1 MEMDTIMSQVIGVR
15 LRRAGKVYYF
25 DAAGIAVTVADQ
37 VVVETVRG
45 IEIGT
50 VAIAPEQVIEEQIT
64 EPLKPILRKADD
76 ADLKKVEEQKKQ
88 EQETLATCRQYIER
102 YNLPMKLLSCECNL
116 DDSRLTFYFSAEGRV
131 DFREL
136 VKELTSVFKK
146 KVELR
151 QIGPRDEAKLLGGI
165 GRCGRILCCNTYL
178 CEFDPISIK
187 MAKEQDLPLNPI
199 KISGVCGRLLC
210 CLAYE
215 NTQYQEMKARLPGPG
230 QKVSTPSGPGSVV
243 WSNPLKETVVVEMQE
258 SQAMVEFP
266 LSQLTFEEGLKK
278 TSRGRSRRRTTGKP
292 TAEKEN
298 SSSSDKPSGNGSA
311 RIIPP
316 GVGQRAGE

>member
-1 MEMDTIMSQVIGVR
+1 MLRPFRIDIMAQVIGVR
-15 LRRAGKVYYF
+15 LKRAGKVYYF
-25 DAAGIAVTVADQ
+25 DPAGIAVAVGDQ
-37 VVVETVRG
+37 VVVETIRG
-45 IEIGT
+45 LEIGR
-50 VAIAPEQVIEEQIT
+50 VVIAPDQVIAERIT
-64 EPLKPILRKADD
+64 EPLNPILRKAEE
-76 ADLKKVEEQKKQ
+76 ADLKKVAEQSAQ

-102 YNLPMKLLSCECNL
+102 YNLPMKLLSCEGNL

-131 DFREL
+131 DFRDL
-136 VKELTSVFKK
+136 VKELALVFKK

-165 GRCGRILCCNTYL
+165 GQCGRVLCCTTYL

-187 MAKEQDLPLNPI
+187 MAKEQDLPLNPM

-215 NTQYQEMKARLPGPG
+215 NGQYQEMKARLPGAG

-258 SQAMVEFP
+258 SRAMVEFP

-278 TSRGRSRRRTTGKP
+278 SARGRPRKRATGKTTG
-292 TAEKEN
+292 KEN
-298 SSSSDKPSGNGSA
+298 SSSSDKPSGNG
-311 RIIPP
+311 
-316 GVGQRAGE
+316 